1 MEFYGTPRNSGKYP
15 WNKDK
20 MNNER
25 NDNMP
30 KNKKHYNPIIATIGS
45 IALVIAVILFIVDIF
60 NPRYG
65 FFAKVDAGYAGVVDY
80 FGDVRDEPLK
90 PGFHITKYFEH
101 VHPVSIRTQKN
112 TNVIEAFSSDIQ
124 QVIMTLSI
132 NYNVSEE
139 NAGILYK
146 KIGTHYY
153 ETLIDPKLQENAK
166 VVVSRYTAESL
177 IENRDHLSKAILDK
191 MVEDIS
197 PYGIKVTDVSIEN
210 IDFTDAFE
218 AAVEAKQVATQ
229 EKQRAKTV
237 QEQQTMEAEQAA
249 AREKIKAESEA
260 NVRKIQAEAEAYEIS
275 TKAQASA
282 DANKKISESLTN
294 ELIEYTKAQNWDGKL
309 PATFVGDEGA
319 LPIINTNPTNDI
331 WDEFEKST
339 QNGID

>member
-1 MEFYGTPRNSGKYP
+1 
-15 WNKDK
+15 
-20 MNNER
+20 
-25 NDNMP
+25 
-30 KNKKHYNPIIATIGS
+30 
-45 IALVIAVILFIVDIF
+45 
-60 NPRYG
+60 
-65 FFAKVDAGYAGVVDY
+65 
-80 FGDVRDEPLK
+80 
-90 PGFHITKYFEH
+90 
-101 VHPVSIRTQKN
+101 
-112 TNVIEAFSSDIQ
+112 
-124 QVIMTLSI
+124 MTVSI